1 LPPSPSL
8 SPTDRSTIECHP
20 QRHPMTPWRHL
31 PNEGRHQRKLTQTNS
46 FNELTTN
53 GKKFHL
59 HTKLQTDK
67 KALQKEQQ
75 KAAARLKKRLKRN
88 KNKRDR
94 SDSIPLTPSVFA
106 MDTNP
111 ALKQKGVSAYTQSL
125 RKGLSNYFHIGIRN
139 ECHHLWVA
147 MIELA
152 ARTGHDEKDLI
163 EVPDPPEPTEENAL
177 GNTDSDTVSTDPS
190 NPTTTT
196 TTDPASS
203 TQTSSNTPQ
212 TPKTSQKS
220 IVMDKHG
227 IGRPLYF
234 RFYRRLFVALRSMQD
249 HISEKESKQRVRD
262 AEVMAG
268 ILKRK
273 EKKSKLG
280 LKGFTRRSSS
290 GGILGFNNGKGGLNA
305 LLGKIAEGSRPGSKS
320 TNNLLQLKRRNSDV
334 APLSSGAK
342 NKWGMIKRE
351 VCNTM
356 SWKDLLKKRKEARAA
371 RAVKA
376 GELTKIHKQLAMKD
390 WSKDSTFVGVEVPLK
405 TIPKTTL
412 VFDTFSGT
420 ANSRTTSGG
429 TANNNRNKSGSGNGN
444 GDKGPGLAWESPTNT
459 STNNPTNNRSSS
471 SNTNNT
477 DPHEETTMSM
487 NKHKQ
492 QGQEQP
498 KQKTGAAIR
507 DPVEEEQS
515 RILKKKRISEEDFKE
530 SMVVLARHY
539 ATSGSALDFVHFL
552 KQLVT
557 IVFHDVDVHQ
567 GKRKWQR
574 DKKNV
579 LAQKLNKKRTI
590 VVVPPRKVNPNGWT
604 ERRVWDM
611 KAIQL
616 QGRKKMWDSSCRL
629 PNDMLKY
636 SLTRERQDWFD
647 EGEKGVEEAL
657 LLELKNTQI
666 QKTQWIVGF
675 GGTVVTERADAHTFA
690 STW

>member
-1 LPPSPSL
+1 
-8 SPTDRSTIECHP
+8 
-20 QRHPMTPWRHL
+20 
-31 PNEGRHQRKLTQTNS
+31 
-46 FNELTTN
+46 
-53 GKKFHL
+53 
-59 HTKLQTDK
+59 
-67 KALQKEQQ
+67 
-75 KAAARLKKRLKRN
+75 
-88 KNKRDR
+88 
-94 SDSIPLTPSVFA
+94 

-111 ALKQKGVSAYTQSL
+111 ALKQKGVSAYTQTL

-177 GNTDSDTVSTDPS
+177 DNRDNDAPPTDSS
-190 NPTTTT
+190 NSSSSSI
-196 TTDPASS
+196 TTDPATT
-203 TQTSSNTPQ
+203 TQTPSN
-212 TPKTSQKS
+212 TSQKS

-249 HISEKESKQRVRD
+249 QISEKESKQRVRD

-273 EKKSKLG
+273 EKTSKLG

-305 LLGKIAEGSRPGSKS
+305 LMGKIAQGSGAGSKS
-320 TNNLLQLKRRNSDV
+320 TNNLRQLKRRNSDV
-334 APLSSGAK
+334 APSSSRAK
-342 NKWGMIKRE
+342 NRWGMIKRE

-412 VFDTFSGT
+412 MFDHFSGT
-420 ANSRTTSGG
+420 ANSRTTSGR
-429 TANNNRNKSGSGNGN
+429 TIDNNRNKSGNGNGSKGPGFAWENPTNTNNNSPANNYGNGN
-444 GDKGPGLAWESPTNT
+444 NS
-459 STNNPTNNRSSS
+459 
-471 SNTNNT
+471 
-477 DPHEETTMSM
+477 DPHEATTMSM
-487 NKHKQ
+487 HKNK
-492 QGQEQP
+492 QP
-498 KQKTGAAIR
+498 AEGAPIR

-557 IVFHDVDVHQ
+557 IVFHDVDVQQ
-567 GKRKWQR
+567 GKRKWTQ
-574 DKKNV
+574 DKRNV
-579 LAQKLNKKRTI
+579 LEQKLNKKRTI

-611 KAIQL
+611 KTIQL
-616 QGRKKMWDSSCRL
+616 QGRKKIWDSSCRL

-636 SLTRERQDWFD
+636 SLTRERQHWFD
-647 EGEKGVEEAL
+647 EGEKKGVEEAL
-657 LLELKNTQI
+657 LLELKNTQM
-666 QKTQWIVGF
+666 QKKKWVVGF
-675 GGTVVTERADAHTFA
+675 GGTVVTERGDAHTFA